1 MTLEHQTQKQTRSAA
16 TVDLAGDIIAS
27 ETKSAAN
34 GKKEKGNGRNLESK
48 KRKKSIAARI
58 GRPLKS
64 PLCNKD
70 EEYEDGEED
79 VGTPI
84 Y

>member
-1 MTLEHQTQKQTRSAA
+1 MYLVRN
-16 TVDLAGDIIAS
+16 IITS
-27 ETKSAAN
+27 ETKSAAS
-34 GKKEKGNGRNLESK
+34 GKKEKGDGRNLESK
-48 KRKKSIAARI
+48 KRKKYIAARI
-58 GRPLKS
+58 VRPLKS
-64 PLCNKD
+64 SLYNKD